1 MLKNGALNGTITV
14 QMVSVE
20 LNELLYYLSCQG
32 IVFYNIDYIDSL
44 TARVTVDRHM
54 LKLLRR
60 SADKKGVS
68 IEILRKSGLYW
79 MLKSIKSRPIV
90 VLSCM
95 LILALTV
102 YLPAFVLFVEVEGNG
117 KISTSLILEKAE
129 ICGIDF
135 GAARRDV
142 RSEHIKNKLLSELP
156 ELQWAGVN
164 TFGCRAVISV
174 KEGGNQSVQQSGNCV
189 SSIVAAR
196 DGVIESCTTTKGTQL
211 CKAGQ
216 VVKKDEIL
224 ISGYTDC
231 GIKIRATQAEGE
243 VFAQTYRNLTVVVPL
258 NGFNKGESYRTETKF
273 SLIIGKK
280 RINFFKGSGIY
291 DTTCVKMYKEV
302 PLTLPGE
309 LKLPVTLVV
318 EHWIFYDQSG
328 VTVDREYA
336 LDAASSFAEAYIQG
350 NMISGRIL
358 NSTMTTEQTE
368 NLLILHGNYLCSEM
382 IGRIRYEGVNGIY
395 GEDN

>member
-1 MLKNGALNGTITV
+1 
-14 QMVSVE
+14 MVYIHTMECPSV
-20 LNELLYYLSCQG
+20 
-32 IVFYNIDYIDSL
+32 
-44 TARVTVDRHM
+44 T
-54 LKLLRR
+54 
-60 SADKKGVS
+60 
-68 IEILRKSGLYW
+68 
-79 MLKSIKSRPIV
+79 
-90 VLSCM
+90 
-95 LILALTV
+95 
-102 YLPAFVLFVEVEGNG
+102 
-117 KISTSLILEKAE
+117 
-129 ICGIDF
+129 
-135 GAARRDV
+135 
-142 RSEHIKNKLLSELP
+142 
-156 ELQWAGVN
+156 
-164 TFGCRAVISV
+164 
-174 KEGGNQSVQQSGNCV
+174 
-189 SSIVAAR
+189 
-196 DGVIESCTTTKGTQL
+196 
-211 CKAGQ
+211 
-216 VVKKDEIL
+216 KKDEIL